1 MESHTFDSPDGAPR
15 VVGSFGNRQDLR
27 SATAEEVVASCDWV
41 EIRLDRLAARAAGLD
56 PADWRS
62 LAGLPMLFTAR
73 RSDEGGEHSLAAC
86 ERVAMLEC
94 ALEAAAAI
102 DVEVASIAEMGE
114 ILEHARQRGIPWVAS
129 FHDFDRLPESAVLE
143 RAVDE
148 AVDAGAAVFKLA
160 ARLSGPADLVRLA
173 DFQEA
178 DHGIPK
184 ATMGMGPLGAVS
196 RLLCAQAGSVLDYG
210 FLGQTPTA
218 PGQWHAALLK
228 QCIAQL
234 PDLRVSGEIQGP
246 AQGGAHT
253 DAPRA

>member
-1 MESHTFDSPDGAPR
+1 MESHTFDSPGGLPR
-15 VVGSFGNRQDLR
+15 VVGSFGSRQDLL

-129 FHDFDRLPESAVLE
+129 FHDFNRLPESAVLE
-143 RAVDE
+143 QAVRQ

-160 ARLSGPADLVRLA
+160 ARLSGPADLAR
-173 DFQEA
+173 
-178 DHGIPK
+178 
-184 ATMGMGPLGAVS
+184 T
-196 RLLCAQAGSVLDYG
+196 R
-210 FLGQTPTA
+210 
-218 PGQWHAALLK
+218 
-228 QCIAQL
+228 
-234 PDLRVSGEIQGP
+234 R
-246 AQGGAHT
+246 GAHRC
-253 DAPRA
+253 APSMRGAWEVCCRWPCTFCMRRGGSLSAPPWKMGRVPDFALAVRSFWHSMDPGDRLPTWTH